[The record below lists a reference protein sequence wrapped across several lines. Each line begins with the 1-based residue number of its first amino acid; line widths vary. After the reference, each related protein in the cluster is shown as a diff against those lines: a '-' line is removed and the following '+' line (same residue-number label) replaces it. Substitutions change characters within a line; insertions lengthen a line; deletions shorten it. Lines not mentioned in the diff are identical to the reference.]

1 MKKIAAIVLI
11 LGMMVSLSG
20 CTIFTLMNAEPV
32 EIPTA
37 PVVETNEIETEIAT
51 DDQESNDESTRTQ
64 FDENGNLMFTEHNYL
79 NIGIYAHDG
88 VTSMELSAVR
98 SILNKI
104 ITPEMGD
111 VEKVKAVH
119 DWIVKNTTYE
129 ENYYSLDSSR
139 SFIYNL
145 IYNKIAICQGYAV
158 TFYVMMTELG
168 IPCTI
173 ISGNAGEP
181 HAWNAVELDGCW
193 YYVDVTWDDPAM
205 SSTHN
210 NTFEDGY
217 NMTYNYLLCSYQYI
231 SLTHSEDAYR
241 PNQPS
246 PKGYIDSYNEL
257 VHELEGYKGV
267 YHINDED
274 DVVIIADVIEE
285 PGKYMIYVEDGMDAE
300 RQAKQLYLLLKIKS
314 VIDGEKDASVLI
326 YSDAIK
332 MEIY

>member
-1 MKKIAAIVLI
+1 MKKIVAVVLSLAI
-11 LGMMVSLSG
+11 MVSLSG
-20 CTIFTLMNAEPV
+20 CTIFTLMMNTDPV

-37 PVVETNEIETEIAT
+37 PIETVTETEAET
-51 DDQESNDESTRTQ
+51 ETGKSDELQRTQ
-64 FDENGNLMFTEHNYL
+64 FDENGNLIFTEHSYL
-79 NIGIYAHDG
+79 NIGVYAHDG
-88 VTSMELSAVR
+88 VTSMELAGVR

-111 VEKVKAVH
+111 VEKIKAVH

-129 ENYYSLDSSR
+129 EDYYKLDSSR

-173 ISGNAGEP
+173 VSGYAGGP
-181 HAWNAVELDGCW
+181 HAWNAVEVDGNW

-205 SSTHN
+205 ASTQN
-210 NTFEDGY
+210 NTFADGY

-231 SLTHSEDAYR
+231 SLTHSEDDYR

-257 VHELEGYKGV
+257 VHEMEGYKGV
-267 YHINDED
+267 YHINDDD

-300 RQAKQLYLLLKIKS
+300 SQAEQLYLLLKIKS
-314 VIDGEKDASVLI
+314 VIDREKDASVLI

>member
-1 MKKIAAIVLI
+1 MKKVIAVVLI

-20 CTIFTLMNAEPV
+20 CTIFNILLSTDTV

-37 PVVETNEIETEIAT
+37 PIETSVVVEETVT
-51 DDQESNDESTRTQ
+51 DDQKSDDESTRTQ
-64 FDENGNLMFTEHNYL
+64 FDEDGNLMFTEHNYL
-79 NIGIYAHDG
+79 NIGVYAHDG

-111 VEKVKAVH
+111 VEKIKAVH

-145 IYNKIAICQGYAV
+145 VYNKIAICQGYAV

-173 ISGNAGEP
+173 ISGYAGGP
-181 HAWNAVELDGCW
+181 HSWNAVEMDGCW
-193 YYVDVTWDDPAM
+193 YYVDVTWDDPSLA
-205 SSTHN
+205 STNN

-217 NMTYNYLLCSYQYI
+217 NMSYNYLLCSYQYI
-231 SLTHSEDAYR
+231 SLTHSEDDYR

-246 PKGYIDSYNEL
+246 PKGYIDSYNNL

-274 DVVIIADVIEE
+274 DVVEIAHVIDG
-285 PGKYMIYVEDGMDAE
+285 PGKYMIYVEDEMDSLNQAE
-300 RQAKQLYLLLKIKS
+300 QLFLLLQLRSI
-314 VIDGEKDASVLI
+314 VDGKNDTVLI
-326 YSDAIK
+326 LSDAIK
-332 MEIY
+332 LVIN

>member
-1 MKKIAAIVLI
+1 MKKVIAVVLI

-20 CTIFTLMNAEPV
+20 CTIFNILLSTDTV

-37 PVVETNEIETEIAT
+37 PIETTVVVEETVT
-51 DDQESNDESTRTQ
+51 DDQNSDDESTRTQ
-64 FDENGNLMFTEHNYL
+64 FDEDGNLMFTEHNYL
-79 NIGIYAHDG
+79 NIGVYAHDG

-111 VEKVKAVH
+111 VEKIKAVH

-145 IYNKIAICQGYAV
+145 VYNKIAICQGYAV

-173 ISGNAGEP
+173 ISGYAGGP
-181 HAWNAVELDGCW
+181 HSWNAVELDGCW
-193 YYVDVTWDDPAM
+193 YYVDVTWDDPSLA
-205 SSTHN
+205 STNN

-217 NMTYNYLLCSYQYI
+217 NMSYNYLLCSYQYI
-231 SLTHSEDAYR
+231 SLTHSEDDYR

-246 PKGYIDSYNEL
+246 PKGYIDSYNNL

-274 DVVIIADVIEE
+274 DVVEIAHVIDG
-285 PGKYMIYVEDGMDAE
+285 PGKYMIYVEDEMDSLNQAE
-300 RQAKQLYLLLKIKS
+300 QLFLLLQLRSI
-314 VIDGEKDASVLI
+314 VDGKNDTVLI
-326 YSDAIK
+326 LSDAIK
-332 MEIY
+332 LVIN